1 MPSDLPWPQ
10 AALCALEQDAA
21 LFLHLGPCQARAAAE
36 DALVALWEGPCL
48 QVDVLG
54 CEDPPD
60 LMRATGIALGLP
72 LPGVTRSV
80 ANALEPGTLLI
91 WRNLHAVDAC
101 TAAEALR
108 SLSGDLKIAALGAR
122 PIDGVASWG
131 RLPPTQLATPDPLTL
146 FPAGVPGQAHSDQA
160 RLRQGAPRVAL
171 KLEYLEGV
179 PVHPDP
185 QAAAEALFHRS
196 GNLLHLALSE
206 ALPAGVEHADVLF
219 LRGLCRHLGPG
230 LARAQAA
237 AAGARLVAAA
247 GQLPVALELLACS
260 RPGAGDEGSALLHWA
275 EGDLLLR
282 QGLSAAATGHH
293 EAALGLLLPNHPI
306 WAATLLRRSADVLLG
321 LGEFDEAAARYRRA
335 RVLHRDAGDPLGVA
349 ATLRGAGDLA
359 IQAGEVLSADAL
371 YEQAAA
377 VMGGA
382 KNAELGRANISLGQA
397 ALATLR
403 GETTGANLLLDQA
416 EQQGRDR
423 PVVQAGT
430 LRRRADIHLRGGKHD
445 QAGKE
450 LLAAW
455 ALYLRA
461 GEPHAAARCRR
472 IQGDLAAVRGDLLG
486 AAALYQQALT
496 DSAQLGDL
504 VGARQ
509 VLTHLLILERAGQD
523 AGRVEE
529 LLQQLAEL
537 DAELSSPDRKQAM
550 RLG

>member
-1 MPSDLPWPQ
+1 VLYLYMGS
-10 AALCALEQDAA
+10 CTT
-21 LFLHLGPCQARAAAE
+21 RAAAE
-36 DALVALWEGPCL
+36 DALVELWDGPCL

-54 CEDPPD
+54 CQDPPD
-60 LMRATGIALGLP
+60 LVRATGLALGLP
-72 LPGVTRSV
+72 LPGVTRAV

-91 WRNLHAVDAC
+91 WRNLHAEEAR
-101 TAAEALR
+101 TAAEALA
-108 SLSGDLKIAALGAR
+108 SLSADLKIAALGGK
-122 PIDGVASWG
+122 PIDGVPSSG
-131 RLPPTQLATPDPLTL
+131 LPPPPQLAPPDPLTL
-146 FPAGVPGQAHSDQA
+146 FPAGVPGQAHADQS
-160 RLRQGAPRVAL
+160 RLRHGAPRVAL
-171 KLEYLEGV
+171 KLELLEGM
-179 PVHPDP
+179 PQHPNP
-185 QAAAEALFHRS
+185 QAAAEALFHRAGS
-196 GNLLHLALSE
+196 LLHLALSE
-206 ALPAGVEHADVLF
+206 ALPAGLEHADLLF
-219 LRGLCRHLGPG
+219 LRGLCEHLAPG

-247 GQLPVALELLACS
+247 GQLPVALELLAAA
-260 RPGAGDEGSALLHWA
+260 RPGAGDEGFALLHWA

-282 QGLSAAATGHH
+282 QGLGAAATGHH
-293 EAALGLLLPNHPI
+293 EAALHLLLPDHPI
-306 WAATLLRRSADVLLG
+306 WAATLLRRSADALAG

-382 KNAELGRANISLGQA
+382 QDAELGRANLCLGQA

-403 GETTGANLLLDQA
+403 GETTGASLLLEQA
-416 EQQGRDR
+416 EQQGRQR
-423 PVVQAGT
+423 PVVQAGA
-430 LRRRADIHLRGGKHD
+430 LRRRADIHLRGGKHE
-445 QAGKE
+445 QAAKE
-450 LLAAW
+450 LEAAW

-472 IQGDLAAVRGDLLG
+472 IQGDLAAVRGDLR
-486 AAALYQQALT
+486 AAAELYQQALT

-509 VLTHLLILERAGQD
+509 VLKHLLILERAGQD
-523 AGRVEE
+523 AERVEE

>member
-1 MPSDLPWPQ
+1 MPPDLPWPQ
-10 AALCALEQDAA
+10 AALYALEQDAV
-21 LFLHLGPCQARAAAE
+21 LYLHLGPCQARAAAE
-36 DALVALWEGPCL
+36 DALVGLWEGPCL

-60 LMRATGIALGLP
+60 LMRATGLALGLP

-80 ANALEPGTLLI
+80 ANALESGTLLI
-91 WRNLHAVDAC
+91 WRNLHAVDARA
-101 TAAEALR
+101 AAEALR
-108 SLSGDLKIAALGAR
+108 SLSGDLKIAALGAC
-122 PIDGVASWG
+122 PLDGVPSSG
-131 RLPPTQLATPDPLTL
+131 LLSPPQLAPPDPLTL
-146 FPAGVPGQAHSDQA
+146 FPAGVPGQAQSDQR
-160 RLRQGAPRVAL
+160 RLRQGTPRVAL
-171 KLEYLEGV
+171 KLEYLERF

-185 QAAAEALFHRS
+185 QAAAEALFHRA
-196 GNLLHLALSE
+196 GDLLHLALSE
-206 ALPAGVEHADVLF
+206 ALPSGLEHADVLF

-247 GQLPVALELLACS
+247 GQLPVALELLASS

-293 EAALGLLLPNHPI
+293 EAALSLLLPDHPI

-382 KNAELGRANISLGQA
+382 KDAELGRANISLGQA

-403 GETTGANLLLDQA
+403 GETTGASLLLDQA
-416 EQQGRDR
+416 EQQGRER

-445 QAGKE
+445 QAAQE
-450 LLAAW
+450 LMAAW

-461 GEPHAAARCRR
+461 GEAHAAARCRR

-523 AGRVEE
+523 AERVEE